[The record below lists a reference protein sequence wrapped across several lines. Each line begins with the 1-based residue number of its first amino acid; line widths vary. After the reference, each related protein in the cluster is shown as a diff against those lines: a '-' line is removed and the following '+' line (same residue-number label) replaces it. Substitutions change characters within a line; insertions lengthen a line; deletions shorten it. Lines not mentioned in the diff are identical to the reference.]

1 MKVFCIGIA
10 TGISLVHIFSP
21 ETIEAWVAAVFLA
34 LAATIELFAE
44 IQKKKK

>member
-21 ETIEAWVAAVFLA
+21 ETIEAWVAGVFLS

-44 IQKKKK
+44 IRKKKK